1 MLTTLYR
8 VAVSALLTLPLSVNA
23 LTVDDWF
30 EEFKNEASDQELY
43 RFLYAL
49 PKGADLHNHLTG
61 SNFSEWWYELATNP
75 DKNGGYRYYTRVK
88 IENCAEYG
96 SDMFSFSAYLMYFH
110 NLQESGFN
118 QLSDCEQS
126 EYKRLEDL
134 NEAEKKAWL
143 NSLRLDKDH
152 EGRDEFF
159 QTHWQRLND
168 LTANPYLVAETLYL
182 NMEAFAREGVT
193 YLESIQG
200 MRGFKKPDG
209 SPLEPDTVADIF
221 RDRLAQAD
229 ARQTGVTVRL
239 QYYLL
244 RFLPQAEDDLEWMYD
259 FVDRHRD
266 LFVGINFVGRE
277 DNDKGYPLRFLPVL
291 RKLRQTTPTLPLSIH
306 AGEVDEPNHH
316 VRDTLLLGASRIGHG
331 INLISDPDTMLTMR
345 NSDYLIEINLI
356 SNLLLKYVNDY
367 SQHPFPEYLRI
378 GIPVALSTDD
388 RGMWDS
394 NLTDEYFVAVKEF
407 NLSWQELITLGSNSL
422 RFSFLDDTSKK
433 RLLNEYDQRVT
444 AFSQAFQRKGLKS
457 LQGVSPVSYSFTCRF
472 YDLCLQP

>member
-1 MLTTLYR
+1 MTIIYR
-8 VAVSALLTLPLSVNA
+8 AVASVLLVLPLSVNA

-30 EEFKNEASDQELY
+30 EDFKRSATDEELY
-43 RFLYAL
+43 SFLYAL
-49 PKGADLHNHLTG
+49 PKGGDLHNHLTG
-61 SNFSEWWYELATNP
+61 SNFSEWWYELATHP
-75 DKNGGYRYYTRVK
+75 EQNGGYRYYTRVT
-88 IENCAEYG
+88 IENCAQYG
-96 SDMFSFSAYLMYFH
+96 SDMFGFSPYLMYFR
-110 NLQESGFN
+110 NIQESGFN
-118 QLSDCEQS
+118 QLSDCEKS

-134 NEAEKKAWL
+134 TEQEKDGWL
-143 NSLRLDKDH
+143 NSLRLDKSH
-152 EGRDEFF
+152 ESRDEFF

-168 LTANPYLVAETLYL
+168 LTANPHLVAQTLYL
-182 NMEAFAREGVT
+182 NMQAFAREGVT

-209 SPLEPDTVADIF
+209 SEYDPDTVADIF
-221 RDRLAQAD
+221 RDRLNQAD

-244 RFLPQAEDDLEWMYD
+244 RFIPNAEEDLAWIYH

-266 LFVGINFVGRE
+266 LFVGINMVGRE

-291 RKLRQTTPTLPLSIH
+291 RSLRQKIPTIPLAIH

-331 INLISDPDTMLTMR
+331 VNLISDPDTLLMMR
-345 NSDYLIEINLI
+345 NSEYLVEINLI
-356 SNLLLKYVNDY
+356 SNLLLQYVNDF
-367 SQHPFPEYLRI
+367 SEHPFPEYLRL

-407 NLSWQELITLGSNSL
+407 NLSWRELVSLGRNSL
-422 RFSFLDDTSKK
+422 RFSFLDDASKAD
-433 RLLNEYDQRVT
+433 LLDEYEQRVGK
-444 AFSQAFQRKGLKS
+444 FSKAFQRKGLPA
-457 LQGVSPVSYSFTCRF
+457 LQGTTPVSYGFSCR
-472 YDLCLQP
+472 YYSVCLQP